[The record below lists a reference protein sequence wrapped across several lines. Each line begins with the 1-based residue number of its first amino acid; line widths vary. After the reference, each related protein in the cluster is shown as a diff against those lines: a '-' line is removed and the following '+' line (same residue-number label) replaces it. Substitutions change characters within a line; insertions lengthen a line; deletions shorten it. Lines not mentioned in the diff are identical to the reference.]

1 MFDLSGKTAL
11 VTGASRGIGAAT
23 ARALAHQSA
32 DVAIHFH
39 TREDAAR
46 GVAAEVEAM
55 GRRAFVCAADARDAT
70 QLQTL
75 WRESEAALGRIDILV
90 NNAGLLK
97 NSFLAMT
104 SEAAWDEVLDVNLKA
119 AFILSKLAAKAMS
132 RRAPDAVRG
141 TPPLSGQPRGGRII
155 NMASQAGQMG
165 DVMRAHYAAAKAGLI
180 GLTKATARELAG
192 AGVTCNA
199 IAPGFI
205 ETEMT
210 EGDAARR
217 EAQQKLV
224 PLARFGQ
231 PDEVAALVL
240 FLASDEAAYITGQCF
255 AIDGGLRM

>member
-1 MFDLSGKTAL
+1 MLDLSGKTAL

-23 ARALAHQSA
+23 ARALAQQGA

-46 GVAAEVEAM
+46 GVAAEVEAL

-119 AFILSKLAAKAMS
+119 AFVLSKLAAKAMS
-132 RRAPDAVRG
+132 RRTAEG
-141 TPPLSGQPRGGRII
+141 PRGGRII

-165 DVMRAHYAAAKAGLI
+165 DVMRPHYSAAKAGLI

-231 PDEVAALVL
+231 PHEVAALVV